1 MSNKAKKITETESQN
16 TAPVLIEILAA
27 EQGGLG
33 LITLNSEKT
42 LNSLTIDMVKSIS
55 VTLSDW
61 EQNDDISV
69 IVLSGKGK
77 KAFCA
82 GGDIQALYAS
92 ATQPEDGQCKQAEA
106 FFLEEYQLNYKI
118 HSYSKPIIC
127 IGNGYVMGGGLGLM
141 AGASHR
147 VVTEST
153 KLAMPEVSIGLFPDV
168 CGTYF
173 LNHIPYNIGLF
184 FALTGMAMNAK
195 DAIFAKLANYAMA
208 SDSASSLIDNL
219 STQSWNED
227 AEKNHLL
234 VDELLKKLA
243 IDEQLLPASNIQA
256 NQSILEQACQH
267 SSLGEIVQGILDFD
281 EDNAWLTKAKQA
293 LIAGSPFS
301 LLMIYEQLRRH
312 RYADL
317 QSIFNS
323 ELILA
328 TNMVRY
334 PEFSEGVRALIIDK
348 DKEPKWAFDHFSQIP
363 CSLIEAMFSAPWT
376 ENPLTNKFD

>member
-1 MSNKAKKITETESQN
+1 MEIL
-16 TAPVLIEILAA
+16 PPILIEVKAA
-27 EQGGLG
+27 DQGGLG

-42 LNSLTIDMVKSIS
+42 LNSLSIDMVKTIS
-55 VTLSDW
+55 ETLSDW

-69 IVLSGKGK
+69 VMLSGKGD

-92 ATQPEDGQCKQAEA
+92 ATHPEDGQCKAAEA
-106 FFLEEYQLNYKI
+106 FFLDEYQLNYKI
-118 HSYSKPIIC
+118 HCYSKPIIC
-127 IGNGYVMGGGLGLM
+127 IGNGYVMGGGIGLM

-147 VVTEST
+147 VVTETT

-173 LNHIPYNIGLF
+173 LNHVPYNIGLF

-195 DAIFAKLANYAMA
+195 DAIFANLANYAMA
-208 SDSASSLIDNL
+208 SDSTPSLIDNL
-219 STQSWNED
+219 SKQSWDED

-234 VDELLKKLA
+234 VDEQLRKLA
-243 IDEQLLPASNIQA
+243 IDEQLLQASNIQA
-256 NQSILEQACQH
+256 NQSILENACQH
-267 SSLGEIVQGILDFD
+267 SSLSSIVQDILNFD
-281 EDNAWLTKAKQA
+281 EENIWLTKAKKA

-301 LLMIYEQLRRH
+301 LLMTYEQLRRH

-317 QSIFNS
+317 QSIFCS

-334 PEFSEGVRALIIDK
+334 PEFAEGVRALIIDK
-348 DKEPKWAFDHFSQIP
+348 DKTPAWKYEHFSHIP
-363 CSLIEAMFSAPWT
+363 CSLIEEMFTAPWPD
-376 ENPLTNKFD
+376 NPLSKKFN